1 MKKILSS
8 DYFWGNLQLQFLLAK
23 PSNTDGL
30 VDRVASGSKRTE
42 LDQWIAKYEQEA
54 LEYVLGSDM
63 TRDLITAIEYEPT
76 DPPVPEDEPDPKWA
90 WLKGIIYDDT
100 AKVSFVANYVW
111 FKHDRFTSVKQ
122 TARAIVEKKV
132 GNAEVVS
139 NTINSVDIWNEFIVL
154 GRKVQSLI
162 RANEDFANDIY
173 VLPCLHKINEFGI

>member
-8 DYFWGNLQLQFLLAK
+8 DYFWGNLQNQYLLAK
-23 PSNTDGL
+23 PSDSDGL

-42 LDQWIAKYEQEA
+42 VDRWITKYEQEA
-54 LEYVLGSDM
+54 LEYVLGADM

-162 RANEDFANDIY
+162 RANEDFANDVY